1 MVRFGW
7 EQGDRGSSVVVLAV
21 FFALRL
27 FFVFRLLCVRASVG
41 ALCCVRGL
49 ERLWFKENS

>member
-1 MVRFGW
+1 MVRLGW